1 MKIDVSKALN
11 SKGIKFPFEICGK
24 ILYNDERINFNNPF
38 NVSGEYSFNGNC
50 IILTGSIAGVLS
62 YNCDRCGDE
71 NTVEINL
78 KLNERVFPSQTEDC
92 DYTFENGVIDLDDL
106 VFHNV
111 LLSLP
116 MQLLCKEDCKGV
128 CLGCYA
134 NLNYE
139 NCKCQ

>member
-11 SKGIKFPFEICGK
+11 SKGRKFPFEICGQ
-24 ILYNDERINFNNPF
+24 ILYNDERINFDKPF
-38 NVSGEYSFNGNC
+38 TVSGEYSFNGTC
-50 IILTGSIAGVLS
+50 IMLTGKVKGVLD

-71 NTVEINL
+71 RTLDIDLE
-78 KLNERVFPSQTEDC
+78 LNERVFSNETEDC
-92 DYTFENGVIDLDDL
+92 DYTFQNGTIDLDDL

-116 MQLLCKEDCKGV
+116 MQLLCNENCKGL